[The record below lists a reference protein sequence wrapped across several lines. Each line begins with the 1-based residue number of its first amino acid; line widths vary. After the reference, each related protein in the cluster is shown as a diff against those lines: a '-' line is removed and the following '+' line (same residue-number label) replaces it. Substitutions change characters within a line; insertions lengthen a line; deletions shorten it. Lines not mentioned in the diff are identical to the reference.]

1 MQSFRFHPAV
11 ALWFEQTFG
20 SPTEPQLCGWPSIQS
35 GRHVLISAPTGSG
48 KTLAAFLASLD
59 ALFRQATEDHLPDET
74 QVVYVSPL
82 KALSN
87 DIRKN
92 LQEPLSGIRLL
103 LGETNG
109 REIDVRGEVRTGDTT
124 AAQRQALIKKPPH
137 ILVTTPESLY
147 LLLTSDS
154 GRGMLRTT
162 RTLIL
167 DEIHAVV
174 DDRRGAHLALSVERL
189 AALTK
194 QPLQRIG
201 LSATQT
207 PIEEVARFLVGTR
220 GVDEAGKPDCEIIDI
235 GHRRELDLAI
245 EIPKS
250 PLEAVMS
257 NEVWEEVYHRLA
269 ELIQAH
275 QTTLVFVNT
284 RRMAERVTHH
294 LSELVG
300 ADAVTSHHGS
310 LSAKLRLDAEDRLK
324 RGQLKALVATASLEL
339 GIDIGS
345 VDLVC
350 QLGSTRSI
358 ATLLQRVGRAE
369 HKRGGLPKGRI
380 FPLSRDEL
388 IECAALLRCVNRGE
402 LDRLTIPERP
412 LDVLGQQTVA
422 AASTEDWDEN
432 DFFELICA
440 AWPYRNLT
448 REEFDS
454 VVSMLSEGF
463 STKRGR
469 RSALIHH
476 DAINHRLRPRRG
488 ARLVALTSGGAIPDN
503 ADYRVILEPSET
515 FVGTV
520 NEDFAVESLAG
531 DIFQLGN
538 ASWRIL
544 RVNSGVVRVEDAK
557 GQPPGIPFWL
567 GEAPARTSELS
578 RAVSDFRVE
587 IEKRLSAGEADSL
600 PRKIE
605 ESLAN
610 ESQLPRSATE
620 QITAYFAE
628 TFRSLGAIPSQQT
641 LVMERFFDES
651 GGMQLVLHSP
661 FGSRINRAWGLALR
675 KRFCRSFNFELQAA
689 ATDDAIVISLGT
701 QHSFPLDEVFRYL
714 NSKTVRELLVQAL
727 LDAPMFTIRWR
738 WNATR
743 SLAVPR
749 FRGGA
754 KIAAPLQRME
764 SENLLAA
771 VFPDQLACLE
781 HIVGD
786 REIPDHPLVKQTIED
801 CLMEAMDIAGL
812 EEVLRKIERGDIR
825 CVARDL
831 PEPSPLAAEILNARP
846 YAFLDNAP
854 LEERRTQ
861 AVYTRRASEKNGSDG
876 LGVLDAAAIEKV
888 NTEAWSSVTNADEL
902 HDALMLIGVM
912 TPEEIHR
919 TASENPEQFFSTL
932 VAENRATRLVVLT
945 QHRNSREVL
954 ECGAAAPLSNGNAAS
969 EKRRS
974 PGALQN
980 ADADKTFYVAAE
992 RLSLLRVIYSEAVV
1006 EPELVLPDSMH
1017 EKTWDRADA
1026 IRELVRGRMEVCGPI
1041 TVGELADTLVLQR
1054 PEIDAALLALESE
1067 GFVLRGKFHP
1077 RATEQEW
1084 CDRRLL
1090 ARIHRLTIDRL
1101 RAEIQPVSV
1110 QDFYRFLFAWQRAD
1124 DECRAEGL
1132 EGLQSVLEQLDGYE
1146 LPLAAWES
1154 AVLPARMADYDPE
1167 WLDRLCFLGRVGW
1180 GRFSPAPKVSGA
1192 QNPNARASAPLRTSP
1207 IALYQRENLQDWLIL
1222 ALANS
1227 AVELSVTG
1235 QTVFDALQSGG
1246 ALFFTELVGRS
1257 GLLPSQVEDALSQLA
1272 ALGLVTSDSF
1282 DGLRAL
1288 LVPSNKRPTFG
1299 RKVAIRRRKANLA
1312 SIEFAGRWSLLRAQ
1326 LGTNGHCSVRSSER
1340 TGSAHHT
1347 ANSAEDSRH
1356 CNGANGA
1363 GSRETAIE
1371 KFARILLR
1379 RYGIVFRRLLERE
1392 SFSVTWYELGRVYRR
1407 WEARGEIRGGYFVG
1421 GISGEQFALPEAIGL
1436 LRSIRKRSSNGE
1448 LITLSAADPLNLQ
1461 GILTPGPRIPA
1472 FTANR
1477 ILFRD
1482 GIADCGP

>member
-1 MQSFRFHPAV
+1 MRSFQFHPAV
-11 ALWFEQTFG
+11 ARWFEQTFG
-20 SPTEPQLCGWPSIQS
+20 SPTEPQLRGWPAIQS

-59 ALFRQATEDHLPDET
+59 VLFREGVEADLPDET

-92 LQEPLSGIRLL
+92 LQEPLAGIRALL
-103 LGETNG
+103 HETNG
-109 REIDVRGEVRTGDTT
+109 REIDVRAEVRTGDTT
-124 AAQRQALIKKPPH
+124 AAQRQSLIKKPPH

-154 GRGMLRTT
+154 GRRMLGTA

-194 QPLQRIG
+194 RPLQRIG
-201 LSATQT
+201 LSATQK

-220 GVDEAGKPDCEIIDI
+220 AVDDAGNPDCEIIDI
-235 GHRRELDLAI
+235 GHRRELDLGI
-245 EIPKS
+245 ELPAS

-257 NEVWEEVYHRLA
+257 NEVWEEIYRRLA
-269 ELIQAH
+269 ELIQTH
-275 QTTLVFVNT
+275 RTTLVFVNT

-294 LSELVG
+294 LSELLG

-324 RGQLKALVATASLEL
+324 RGELKALVATASLEL

-350 QLGSTRSI
+350 QLGTTRSI

-388 IECAALLRCVNRGE
+388 VECAALLHSVHRGE
-402 LDRLTIPERP
+402 LDRLSIPEKP
-412 LDVLGQQTVA
+412 LDVLAQQIVA
-422 AASTEDWDEN
+422 AASTEDWEETE
-432 DFFELICA
+432 FFELVRC
-440 AWPYRNLT
+440 AWPYRNLA

-454 VVSMLSEGF
+454 VVKMLAEGF

-469 RSALIHH
+469 RAALIHH
-476 DAINHRLRPRRG
+476 DGVNHRLRGRRG

-544 RVNSGVVRVEDAK
+544 RINSGVVRVEDAK

-567 GEAPARTSELS
+567 GEAPARTAELS
-578 RAVSDFRVE
+578 QAVSNVRTE
-587 IEKRLSAGEADSL
+587 IEKLLSDGGDVSEWIVSEMRLPTEA
-600 PRKIE
+600 
-605 ESLAN
+605 A
-610 ESQLPRSATE
+610 Q
-620 QITAYFAE
+620 QIADYFAD
-628 TFRSLGAIPSQQT
+628 TYRALGALPSQQA
-641 LVMERFFDES
+641 LVIERFFDES
-651 GGMQLVLHSP
+651 GGMQLVLHAP

-701 QHSFPLDEVFRYL
+701 QHSFPLEEVFRYL
-714 NSKTVRELLVQAL
+714 NSKTVRDLLVQAL
-727 LDAPMFTIRWR
+727 LDAPMFAIRWR

-786 REIPDHPLVKQTIED
+786 REIPDHPLVKQTIDD
-801 CLMEAMDIAGL
+801 CLSEAMDIDGL
-812 EEVLRKIERGDIR
+812 EEVLRKIEQGEIR
-825 CVARDL
+825 CIARDL
-831 PEPSPLAAEILNARP
+831 PEPSPLASEILNARP
-846 YAFLDNAP
+846 YALLDNAP

-861 AVYTRRASEKNGSDG
+861 AVYTRRASERNVGDG
-876 LGVLDAAAIEKV
+876 LGILDSAAIEKV
-888 NTEAWSSVTNADEL
+888 EKEAWPEATNADEL
-902 HDALMLIGVM
+902 HDALMLLAAM
-912 TPEEIHR
+912 TQDEVQR
-919 TASENPEQFFSTL
+919 TVHHEGNGTAVEQLLNEL
-932 VAENRATRLVVLT
+932 VASKRATQLRA
-945 QHRNSREVL
+945 
-954 ECGAAAPLSNGNAAS
+954 G
-969 EKRRS
+969 
-974 PGALQN
+974 
-980 ADADKTFYVAAE
+980 DKSFWTTAE
-992 RLSLLRVIYSEAVV
+992 RLPMLQMIYPDAGADSQVTA
-1006 EPELVLPDSMH
+1006 PESAQRQNW
-1017 EKTWDRADA
+1017 ERSAA
-1026 IRELVRGRMEVCGPI
+1026 IRELLRGRIEVSGPLS
-1041 TVGELADTLVLQR
+1041 VGQLENILGLRRL
-1054 PEIDAALLALESE
+1054 EIDTALLGLESE

-1077 RATEQEW
+1077 NATELEW

-1101 RAEIQPVSV
+1101 RAEIQPVSP

-1124 DECRAEGL
+1124 PEHRVEGP
-1132 EGLQSVLEQLDGYE
+1132 EGLQFVLEQLDGCE

-1154 AVLPARMADYDPE
+1154 AVLAARVTEYDPE
-1167 WLDRLCFLGRVGW
+1167 WLDRLCFSGRVGW
-1180 GRFSPAPKVSGA
+1180 GRLSAP
-1192 QNPNARASAPLRTSP
+1192 QNPSARTSAPLRTSP
-1207 IALYQRENLQDWLIL
+1207 IAFYQREHLQDWLIL
-1222 ALANS
+1222 SRANS
-1227 AVELSVTG
+1227 TMDLSIASRTL
-1235 QTVFDALQSGG
+1235 FDTLAEGG
-1246 ALFFTELVGRS
+1246 ALFFTELVRRS
-1257 GLLPSQVEDALSQLA
+1257 GLLPSQVEEALSQLA

-1299 RKVAIRRRKANLA
+1299 RNIGKRRRKTNLA
-1312 SIEFAGRWSLLRAQ
+1312 SIEFAGRWSLLRTEIASKPS
-1326 LGTNGHCSVRSSER
+1326 G
-1340 TGSAHHT
+1340 
-1347 ANSAEDSRH
+1347 
-1356 CNGANGA
+1356 NGAESIA
-1363 GSRETAIE
+1363 REAAIE
-1371 KFARILLR
+1371 KFARTLLR
-1379 RYGIVFRRLLERE
+1379 RYGVVFRRLLERE
-1392 SFSVTWYELGRVYRR
+1392 SLGVNWYELGRFYRR
-1407 WEARGEIRGGYFVG
+1407 WEARGEIRGGYFVA

-1436 LRSIRKRSSNGE
+1436 LRSIRKAPPNGE

-1461 GILTPGPRIPA
+1461 GILTPGPRIA
-1472 FTANR
+1472 ALTASR

-1482 GIADCGP
+1482 GLPVAALEAGEIRKISGAPVSDLQIETALRIGKLRPSLRPYYK

>member
-1 MQSFRFHPAV
+1 MQSFQFHPAV
-11 ALWFEQTFG
+11 ARWFEQTFG
-20 SPTEPQLCGWPSIQS
+20 SPTEPQVRGWPAIQS

-59 ALFRQATEDHLPDET
+59 ALFREGVEGELPDET

-92 LQEPLSGIRLL
+92 LQEPLAGIRTL
-103 LGETNG
+103 LGEKNC
-109 REIDVRGEVRTGDTT
+109 RDIDVRAEVRTGDTT

-154 GRGMLRTT
+154 GRQMLSTT

-189 AALTK
+189 AALAK
-194 QPLQRIG
+194 NPLQRIG
-201 LSATQT
+201 LSATQK
-207 PIEEVARFLVGTR
+207 PIEEVARFLVGARALHER
-220 GVDEAGKPDCEIIDI
+220 GDPDCEIINI
-235 GHRRELDLAI
+235 GHRREMDLAI
-245 EIPKS
+245 ELPKF
-250 PLEAVMS
+250 PLEAVIS
-257 NEVWEEVYHRLA
+257 NEVWEEIYHRLA
-269 ELIQAH
+269 ELIQVH
-275 QTTLVFVNT
+275 RTTLVFVNT

-294 LSELVG
+294 LSELLG
-300 ADAVTSHHGS
+300 ADVVTSHHGS

-324 RGQLKALVATASLEL
+324 RGELRALVATASLEL

-369 HKRGGLPKGRI
+369 HKRGGMPKGRI

-388 IECAALLRCVNRGE
+388 VECAALLRCVHRGE
-402 LDRLTIPERP
+402 LDRLSIPEKP
-412 LDVLGQQTVA
+412 LDVLAQQIVA
-422 AASTEDWDEN
+422 AVSSEDWDE
-432 DFFELICA
+432 DEFFELVCS

-448 REEFDS
+448 RDEFDG
-454 VVSMLSEGF
+454 VVKMLAEGF

-469 RSALIHH
+469 RAALIHH
-476 DAINHRLRPRRG
+476 DAVNHRIRGRRG
-488 ARLVALTSGGAIPDN
+488 ARLTALTSGGAIPDN

-544 RVNSGVVRVEDAK
+544 RINSGVVRVEDAK

-567 GEAPARTSELS
+567 GEAPARTAELS
-578 RAVSDFRVE
+578 QAVSDLRME
-587 IEKRLSAGEADSL
+587 IEKHLSVGEADSF
-600 PRKIE
+600 PYKIE
-605 ESLAN
+605 DWLAK
-610 ESQLPRSATE
+610 ELQLPQSAAE
-620 QITAYFAE
+620 QLAVYFAD
-628 TFRSLGAIPSQQT
+628 TNRSLGAIPSQQT

-651 GGMQLVLHSP
+651 GGMQLVLHTP

-701 QHSFPLDEVFRYL
+701 QHSFPLEEVFRYL
-714 NSKTVRELLVQAL
+714 NSKTVRDLLVQAL

-754 KIAAPLQRME
+754 KLAAPLQRME

-786 REIPDHPLVKQTIED
+786 REIPNHPLVKQTIDD
-801 CLMEAMDIAGL
+801 CLTEAMDIDGL
-812 EEVLRKIERGDIR
+812 EELLRKIERGEIR
-825 CVARDL
+825 CIARDL
-831 PEPSPLAAEILNARP
+831 PEPSPLASEILNARP

-861 AVYTRRASEKNGSDG
+861 AVYTRRASERNGNDG
-876 LGVLDAAAIEKV
+876 LGILDAAAIEKV
-888 NTEAWSSVTNADEL
+888 QREAWPEATNADEL
-902 HDALMLIGVM
+902 HDALMLLGVM
-912 TPEEIHR
+912 TSDEVQR
-919 TASENPEQFFSTL
+919 TSDGDRAEHFLSTL
-932 VAENRATRLVVLT
+932 AAENRATRLLVRV
-945 QHRNSREVL
+945 QDS
-954 ECGAAAPLSNGNAAS
+954 NAALQDA
-969 EKRRS
+969 
-974 PGALQN
+974 GATKMFCI
-980 ADADKTFYVAAE
+980 AGE
-992 RLSLLRVIYSEAVV
+992 RLPMIGAIYPDAVV
-1006 EPELVLPDSMH
+1006 EPEVILPDFLLA
-1017 EKTWDRADA
+1017 KTWERTEA
-1026 IRELVRGRMEVCGPI
+1026 IRELVRGRMEVCGPV
-1041 TVGELADTLVLQR
+1041 TADELADLLELSR
-1054 PEIDAALLALESE
+1054 SEIDAGLLGLEAE
-1067 GFVLRGKFHP
+1067 GFILRGKFRP
-1077 RATEQEW
+1077 DAAQQEW

-1101 RAEIQPVSV
+1101 RAEIQPVSS
-1110 QDFYRFLFAWQRAD
+1110 QDFYRFLFAWQRVD
-1124 DECRAEGL
+1124 SERRVEGA
-1132 EGLQSVLEQLDGYE
+1132 EGLQSVLEQLDGCE

-1154 AVLPARMADYDPE
+1154 AVLAARVVDYDPE
-1167 WLDRLCFLGRVGW
+1167 WLDRLCFSGRVGW
-1180 GRFSPAPKVSGA
+1180 GRLSAP

-1207 IALYQRENLQDWLIL
+1207 IALYQRQNLQDWLIL
-1222 ALANS
+1222 AGKDC
-1227 AVELSVTG
+1227 AVELSVTS
-1235 QTVFDALQSGG
+1235 QAVLDALQSGG
-1246 ALFFTELVGRS
+1246 ALFFSELVRQS
-1257 GLLPSQVEDALSQLA
+1257 GLLPSQVEEALSQLA

-1299 RKVAIRRRKANLA
+1299 RNVGKRRRKTNLA
-1312 SIEFAGRWSLLRAQ
+1312 SIEFAGRWSLLKAQ
-1326 LGTNGHCSVRSSER
+1326 LTSQPSSK
-1340 TGSAHHT
+1340 
-1347 ANSAEDSRH
+1347 
-1356 CNGANGA
+1356 NGAESF
-1363 GSRETAIE
+1363 SRETAIE
-1371 KFARILLR
+1371 KFARVLLR

-1392 SFSVTWYELGRVYRR
+1392 SFPITWYELGRIYRR

-1436 LRSIRKRSSNGE
+1436 LRSIRKAPPKGE

-1461 GILTPGPRIPA
+1461 GILTPGPRIA
-1472 FTANR
+1472 ALTANR

-1482 GIADCGP
+1482 GLPIAALEAGEIRKLADAAISDLEIETALRVGKLLPSLRPYYK

>member
-1 MQSFRFHPAV
+1 MRSFQFHPAV
-11 ALWFEQTFG
+11 TRWFEHTFG
-20 SPTEPQLCGWPSIQS
+20 SPTEPQARGWPAIQS

-59 ALFRQATEDHLPDET
+59 ALFREGVEEELADET

-92 LQEPLSGIRLL
+92 LQEPLAGIRAL

-109 REIDVRGEVRTGDTT
+109 TEIDVRAEVRTGDTT

-154 GRGMLRTT
+154 GRRMLSTA

-194 QPLQRIG
+194 NPLQRIG
-201 LSATQT
+201 LSATQK
-207 PIEEVARFLVGTR
+207 PIEEVSRFLVGAH
-220 GVDEAGKPDCEIIDI
+220 GVDDGGNPDCEIIDI

-245 EIPKS
+245 EMPKS

-257 NEVWEEVYHRLA
+257 NEVWEEIYHRLA

-275 QTTLVFVNT
+275 RTTLVFVNT

-294 LSELVG
+294 LSELLG

-324 RGQLKALVATASLEL
+324 RGDLKTLVATASLEL

-350 QLGSTRSI
+350 QLGTTRSI

-369 HKRGGLPKGRI
+369 HKRSGLPKGRI

-388 IECAALLRCVNRGE
+388 VECAALLRCVHRGE
-402 LDRLTIPERP
+402 LDRLSIPEKP
-412 LDVLGQQTVA
+412 LDVLAQQTVA

-432 DFFELICA
+432 EFFELVRS

-448 REEFDS
+448 RDEFDS
-454 VVSMLSEGF
+454 VVTMLTDGF

-469 RSALIHH
+469 RAALIHH
-476 DAINHRLRPRRG
+476 DAVNHRIRGRRG
-488 ARLVALTSGGAIPDN
+488 ARLTALTSGGAIPDN

-544 RVNSGVVRVEDAK
+544 RINSGVVRVEDAK

-567 GEAPARTSELS
+567 GEAPARTNELS
-578 RAVSDFRVE
+578 KAVSDLRGE
-587 IEKRLSAGEADSL
+587 IEKGLSVEEAESF
-600 PRKIE
+600 PCKIE
-605 ESLAN
+605 EWLKQ
-610 ESQLPRSATE
+610 ELQLPIVAAE
-620 QITAYFAE
+620 QISAYFADAY
-628 TFRSLGAIPSQQT
+628 RSLGAIPSQQT

-651 GGMQLVLHSP
+651 GGMQLVLHAP
-661 FGSRINRAWGLALR
+661 FGNRINRAWGLALR

-701 QHSFPLDEVFRYL
+701 QHSFPLEEVFRYL
-714 NSKTVRELLVQAL
+714 NSNTVRDLLVQAL

-786 REIPDHPLVKQTIED
+786 REIPDHPLVKQTIDD
-801 CLMEAMDIAGL
+801 CLTEAMDIEGL
-812 EEVLRKIERGDIR
+812 EELLRKIERGEVR
-825 CVARDL
+825 CIARDL
-831 PEPSPLAAEILNARP
+831 PEPSPLASEILNARP

-861 AVYTRRASEKNGSDG
+861 AVYTRRASERNGSDG
-876 LGVLDAAAIEKV
+876 LGILDTAAIEKV
-888 NTEAWSSVTNADEL
+888 QREAWPNATNADEL
-902 HDALMLIGVM
+902 HDALMLLAVM
-912 TPEEIHR
+912 TRDEVLR
-919 TASENPEQFFSTL
+919 TVHHEVNGAGAEQLQNQL
-932 VAENRATRLVVLT
+932 VADKRAAQLRVGDKNFWISAERLPMLKTIYPGANVDPQLSAPESV
-945 QHRNSREVL
+945 QKQNWERSNAIREVL
-954 ECGAAAPLSNGNAAS
+954 
-969 EKRRS
+969 
-974 PGALQN
+974 
-980 ADADKTFYVAAE
+980 
-992 RLSLLRVIYSEAVV
+992 
-1006 EPELVLPDSMH
+1006 
-1017 EKTWDRADA
+1017 
-1026 IRELVRGRMEVCGPI
+1026 RGRMEVSGPV
-1041 TVGELADTLVLQR
+1041 TVAQLQTILSLSSS
-1054 PEIDAALLALESE
+1054 EVETGLLGLESE
-1067 GFVLRGKFHP
+1067 GFVLRGKFHHG
-1077 RATEQEW
+1077 TTDQEW

-1110 QDFYRFLFAWQRAD
+1110 QDFYRFLFAWQRVD
-1124 DECRAEGL
+1124 VDHRVEGP
-1132 EGLQSVLEQLDGYE
+1132 EGLQSVLEQLDGCE

-1154 AVLPARMADYDPE
+1154 AVLAARVADYDPE
-1167 WLDRLCFLGRVGW
+1167 SLDRLCFSGRIGW
-1180 GRFSPAPKVSGA
+1180 GRLSAPR
-1192 QNPNARASAPLRTSP
+1192 NPNARTIAPLRSSP
-1207 IALYQRENLQDWLIL
+1207 IALYQRQNLQDWLL
-1222 ALANS
+1222 LSRPNS
-1227 AVELSVTG
+1227 AVELLAANQAVL
-1235 QTVFDALQSGG
+1235 DALQSGG
-1246 ALFFTELVGRS
+1246 ALFFTELMRRS
-1257 GLLPSQVEDALSQLA
+1257 DVSGLPSQLEEALSQLA

-1288 LVPSNKRPTFG
+1288 LVPPDKRPTFG
-1299 RKVAIRRRKANLA
+1299 RNIGKRRRKTNLA
-1312 SIEFAGRWSLLRAQ
+1312 SIEFAGRWSLLRSPIPSQ
-1326 LGTNGHCSVRSSER
+1326 PSGNGVESSER
-1340 TGSAHHT
+1340 DT
-1347 ANSAEDSRH
+1347 AA
-1356 CNGANGA
+1356 A
-1363 GSRETAIE
+1363 
-1371 KFARILLR
+1371 KFARVLLH
-1379 RYGIVFRRLLERE
+1379 RYGVVFRRLLERE
-1392 SFSVTWYELGRVYRR
+1392 SLGASWYELGRIYRR

-1421 GISGEQFALPEAIGL
+1421 GISGEQFALPEAIGS
-1436 LRSIRKRSSNGE
+1436 LRSIRKVPLKGE

-1461 GILTPGPRIPA
+1461 GILTPGPRIA
-1472 FTANR
+1472 ALTANR

-1482 GIADCGP
+1482 GLPIAGLEAGEVRKLADAAIPDLEIERALKVGKLRPSLRPYYK

>member
-1 MQSFRFHPAV
+1 MRSFQFHPAV
-11 ALWFEQTFG
+11 ARWFEQTFG
-20 SPTEPQLCGWPSIQS
+20 SPTEPQLRGWPAIQS

-59 ALFRQATEDHLPDET
+59 VLFREGVEADLPDET

-92 LQEPLSGIRLL
+92 LQEPLAGIRALL
-103 LGETNG
+103 HETNG
-109 REIDVRGEVRTGDTT
+109 REIDVRAEVRTGDTT
-124 AAQRQALIKKPPH
+124 AAQRQSLIKKPPH

-154 GRGMLRTT
+154 GRRMLGTA

-194 QPLQRIG
+194 RPLQRIG
-201 LSATQT
+201 LSATQK

-220 GVDEAGKPDCEIIDI
+220 AVDDAGNPDCEIIDI
-235 GHRRELDLAI
+235 GHRRELDLGI
-245 EIPKS
+245 ELPAS

-257 NEVWEEVYHRLA
+257 NEVWEEIYRRLA
-269 ELIQAH
+269 ELIQTH
-275 QTTLVFVNT
+275 RTTLVFVNT

-294 LSELVG
+294 LSELLG

-324 RGQLKALVATASLEL
+324 RGELKALVATASLEL

-350 QLGSTRSI
+350 QLGTTRSI

-388 IECAALLRCVNRGE
+388 VECAALLHSVHRGE
-402 LDRLTIPERP
+402 LDRLSIPEKP
-412 LDVLGQQTVA
+412 LDVLAQQIVA
-422 AASTEDWDEN
+422 AASTEDWEETE
-432 DFFELICA
+432 FFELVRC
-440 AWPYRNLT
+440 AWPYRNLA

-454 VVSMLSEGF
+454 VVKMLAEGF

-469 RSALIHH
+469 RAALIHH
-476 DAINHRLRPRRG
+476 DGVNHRLRGRRG

-544 RVNSGVVRVEDAK
+544 RINSGVVRVEDAK

-567 GEAPARTSELS
+567 GEAPARTAELS
-578 RAVSDFRVE
+578 QAVSNVRTE
-587 IEKRLSAGEADSL
+587 IEKLLSDGGDVSEWIVSEMRLPTEA
-600 PRKIE
+600 
-605 ESLAN
+605 A
-610 ESQLPRSATE
+610 Q
-620 QITAYFAE
+620 QIADYFAD
-628 TFRSLGAIPSQQT
+628 TYRALGALPSQQA
-641 LVMERFFDES
+641 LVIERFFDES
-651 GGMQLVLHSP
+651 GGMQLVLHAP

-701 QHSFPLDEVFRYL
+701 QHSFPLEEVFRYL
-714 NSKTVRELLVQAL
+714 NSKTVRDLLVQAL
-727 LDAPMFTIRWR
+727 LDAPMFAIRWR

-786 REIPDHPLVKQTIED
+786 REIPEHPLVKQTIDD
-801 CLMEAMDIAGL
+801 CLSEAMDIEGL
-812 EEVLRKIERGDIR
+812 EEVLRKIEQGEIR
-825 CVARDL
+825 CIARDL
-831 PEPSPLAAEILNARP
+831 PEPSPLASEILNARP

-861 AVYTRRASEKNGSDG
+861 AVYTRRASERNVGDG
-876 LGVLDAAAIEKV
+876 LGILDSAAIEKV
-888 NTEAWSSVTNADEL
+888 EKEAWPEATNADEL
-902 HDALMLIGVM
+902 HDALMLLAAM
-912 TPEEIHR
+912 TQDEVQR
-919 TASENPEQFFSTL
+919 TVHHEGNGTAVEQLLNEL
-932 VAENRATRLVVLT
+932 VASKRATQLRA
-945 QHRNSREVL
+945 
-954 ECGAAAPLSNGNAAS
+954 G
-969 EKRRS
+969 
-974 PGALQN
+974 
-980 ADADKTFYVAAE
+980 DKSFWTTAE
-992 RLSLLRVIYSEAVV
+992 RLPMLQMIYPDAGADSQVTA
-1006 EPELVLPDSMH
+1006 PESAQRQNW
-1017 EKTWDRADA
+1017 ERSAA
-1026 IRELVRGRMEVCGPI
+1026 IRELLRGRIEVSGPLS
-1041 TVGELADTLVLQR
+1041 VGQLENILGLRRL
-1054 PEIDAALLALESE
+1054 EIDTALLGLESE

-1077 RATEQEW
+1077 NATELEW

-1101 RAEIQPVSV
+1101 RAEIQPVSP

-1124 DECRAEGL
+1124 PEHRVEGP
-1132 EGLQSVLEQLDGYE
+1132 EGLQFVLEQLDGCE

-1154 AVLPARMADYDPE
+1154 AVLAARVTEYDPE
-1167 WLDRLCFLGRVGW
+1167 WLDRLCFSGRVGW
-1180 GRFSPAPKVSGA
+1180 GRLSAP
-1192 QNPNARASAPLRTSP
+1192 QNPSARTSAPLRTSP
-1207 IALYQRENLQDWLIL
+1207 IAFYQREHLQDWLIL
-1222 ALANS
+1222 SRANS
-1227 AVELSVTG
+1227 TMDLSIASRTL
-1235 QTVFDALQSGG
+1235 FDTLAEGG
-1246 ALFFTELVGRS
+1246 ALFFTELVRRS
-1257 GLLPSQVEDALSQLA
+1257 GLLPSQVEEALSQLA

-1299 RKVAIRRRKANLA
+1299 RNIGKRRRKTNLA
-1312 SIEFAGRWSLLRAQ
+1312 SIEFAGRWSLLRTEIASKPS
-1326 LGTNGHCSVRSSER
+1326 G
-1340 TGSAHHT
+1340 
-1347 ANSAEDSRH
+1347 
-1356 CNGANGA
+1356 NGAESIA
-1363 GSRETAIE
+1363 REAAIE
-1371 KFARILLR
+1371 KFARTLLR
-1379 RYGIVFRRLLERE
+1379 RYGVVFRRLLERE
-1392 SFSVTWYELGRVYRR
+1392 SLGVNWYELGRFYRR
-1407 WEARGEIRGGYFVG
+1407 WEARGEIRGGYFVA

-1436 LRSIRKRSSNGE
+1436 LRSIRKAPPNGE

-1461 GILTPGPRIPA
+1461 GILTPGPRIA
-1472 FTANR
+1472 ALTASR

-1482 GIADCGP
+1482 GLPVAALEAGEIRKISGAPVSDLQIETALRIGKLRPSLRPYYK

>member
-1 MQSFRFHPAV
+1 MKSFQFHRVV
-11 ALWFEQTFG
+11 ARWFEQTFG
-20 SPTEPQLCGWPSIQS
+20 SPTEPQTRGWPEIQS

-59 ALFRQATEDHLPDET
+59 LLFREGVASELPDET
-74 QVVYVSPL
+74 QIVYVSPL

-92 LQEPLSGIRLL
+92 LQEPLAGIRALL
-103 LGETNG
+103 EENG
-109 REIDVRGEVRTGDTT
+109 AHEIDVRAEVRTGDTT

-147 LLLTSDS
+147 LLLTSES
-154 GRGMLRTT
+154 GRKMLSTVRTV
-162 RTLIL
+162 IL

-174 DDRRGAHLALSVERL
+174 DDRRGAHLALSIERL

-201 LSATQT
+201 LSATQK

-220 GVDEAGKPDCEIIDI
+220 NVDESGNPNCAIIDI

-257 NEVWEEVYHRLA
+257 NEIWEEVYSRLA

-275 QTTLVFVNT
+275 RTTLVFVNT

-294 LSELVG
+294 LSELLG

-324 RGQLKALVATASLEL
+324 RGELRALVATASLEL

-350 QLGSTRSI
+350 QLGTTRSI

-388 IECAALLRCVNRGE
+388 VECAVLLQCVRRGE
-402 LDRLTIPERP
+402 LDRLLIPEKA
-412 LDVLGQQTVA
+412 LDVLAQQIVA
-422 AASTEDWDEN
+422 AASGEDWDEN
-432 DFFELICA
+432 EFFELARA

-448 REEFDS
+448 HEEFDG
-454 VVSMLSEGF
+454 VVKMLAEGF

-469 RSALIHH
+469 RAALIHH
-476 DAINHRLRPRRG
+476 DAVNHRLRGRRG
-488 ARLVALTSGGAIPDN
+488 ARLTALTSGGAIPDN
-503 ADYRVILEPSET
+503 ADYRVVLEPSET

-544 RVNSGVVRVEDAK
+544 GVNSGVVRVEDAK

-578 RAVSDFRVE
+578 QAVSSFRNE
-587 IEKRLSAGEADSL
+587 MEQLLRAGGNVRDWLVSEMKLPPEA
-600 PRKIE
+600 
-605 ESLAN
+605 A
-610 ESQLPRSATE
+610 Q
-620 QITAYFAE
+620 QIADYFAD
-628 TFRSLGAIPSQQT
+628 TYRALGAIPSQKT

-661 FGSRINRAWGLALR
+661 FGNRINRAWGLALR

-689 ATDDAIVISLGT
+689 ATDDSIVISLGT

-714 NSKTVRELLVQAL
+714 NSKTVRDLLVQAL

-749 FRGGA
+749 FRGGS
-754 KIAAPLQRME
+754 KLAAPLQRME

-786 REIPDHPLVKQTIED
+786 REIPDHPLVKQTIDD
-801 CLMEAMDIAGL
+801 CLTEAMDIDGL
-812 EEVLRKIERGDIR
+812 EEVLRKIDNGRIR
-825 CVARDL
+825 CIARDL
-831 PEPSPLAAEILNARP
+831 PEPSPMASEILNARP

-861 AVYTRRASEKNGSDG
+861 AVYTRRASERNGSDG
-876 LGVLDAAAIEKV
+876 LGILDSAAIDKV
-888 NTEAWSSVTNADEL
+888 QHEAWPEATNADEL
-902 HDALMLIGVM
+902 HDALMLLALM
-912 TPEEIHR
+912 TPDEVQR
-919 TASENPEQFFSTL
+919 TVHHQAN
-932 VAENRATRLVVLT
+932 
-945 QHRNSREVL
+945 
-954 ECGAAAPLSNGNAAS
+954 GAAAEQLLNELVTAKRATQLRAA
-969 EKRRS
+969 EKRFWV
-974 PGALQN
+974 
-980 ADADKTFYVAAE
+980 TAE
-992 RLSLLRVIYSEAVV
+992 RLPMLQTVYPDVTL
-1006 EPELVLPDSMH
+1006 EPELVAPESARRESL
-1017 EKTWDRADA
+1017 DRSNA
-1026 IRELVRGRMEVCGPI
+1026 IRELLRGRMEVSGPI
-1041 TVGELADTLVLQR
+1041 TMTQLEEILILPR
-1054 PEIDAALLALESE
+1054 SEIDVALLALEGE
-1067 GFVLRGKFHP
+1067 GFVLRGKFHAD
-1077 RATEQEW
+1077 ATEQEW

-1090 ARIHRLTIDRL
+1090 ARIHRFTIDRL
-1101 RAEIQPVSV
+1101 RAEIQPVSA

-1124 DECRAEGL
+1124 SEHHVEGP
-1132 EGLQSVLEQLDGYE
+1132 EGLQSVLEQLDGCE
-1146 LPLAAWES
+1146 LPLASWES
-1154 AVLPARMADYDPE
+1154 AVLSARVTDYDPE
-1167 WLDRLCFLGRVGW
+1167 WLDRLCFSGRVGW
-1180 GRFSPAPKVSGA
+1180 ARLSSP
-1192 QNPNARASAPLRTSP
+1192 QHPNARATAPLRTSP
-1207 IALYQRENLQDWLIL
+1207 IALYQRENLDDWLCL
-1222 ALANS
+1222 APARS
-1227 AVELSVTG
+1227 TVELSVIG
-1235 QTVFDALQSGG
+1235 QSVRDALDVGG
-1246 ALFFTELVGRS
+1246 ALFFPELVRRT
-1257 GLLPSQVEDALSQLA
+1257 GLLPSQVEEALSELA
-1272 ALGLVTSDSF
+1272 ALGFVTSDSF

-1299 RKVAIRRRKANLA
+1299 RNEGKRRRKTNLA
-1312 SIEFAGRWSLLRAQ
+1312 SIEFAGRWSLIRKEPTLESIGAY
-1326 LGTNGHCSVRSSER
+1326 
-1340 TGSAHHT
+1340 SAHRD
-1347 ANSAEDSRH
+1347 AAV
-1356 CNGANGA
+1356 
-1363 GSRETAIE
+1363 E
-1371 KFARILLR
+1371 KFARVLLR
-1379 RYGIVFRRLLERE
+1379 RYGVVFRRLLERE
-1392 SFSVTWYELGRVYRR
+1392 SFAVTWYELGRIYRR
-1407 WEARGEIRGGYFVG
+1407 WEARGEIRGGYFVAG
-1421 GISGEQFALPEAIGL
+1421 VSGEQFALPEAIGL
-1436 LRSIRKRSSNGE
+1436 LRSIRKTAASNE
-1448 LITLSAADPLNLQ
+1448 LITLSAADPLNLH
-1461 GILTPGPRIPA
+1461 GILTPGPRIAA
-1472 FTANR
+1472 FTGNR
-1477 ILFRD
+1477 ISFRAGLPLAALEAGEIRQLAED
-1482 GIADCGP
+1482 AVSDLKIETALKVGRLRPSLRPYYK